1 MGFVWMLTEDFLTH
15 VSRFVEEEPPH
26 FRTQSHDRNG
36 R

>member
-1 MGFVWMLTEDFLTH
+1 LTEDFLTH
-15 VSRFVEEEPPH
+15 VSRFVEEEPPPP